1 MNNADRE
8 LDAIETVKHCS
19 KKNFHFSMAMITREK
34 ATSHEWTESEVQ
46 EKRSVVHEKYK
57 RENKKKGH
65 AEGAQRAQRRTR
77 SIHKTRNKQRGPV

>member
-57 RENKKKGH
+57 RENKKKS
-65 AEGAQRAQRRTR
+65 ACRRCTK
-77 SIHKTRNKQRGPV
+77 STKEDEKYTQDKE